1 MRSNLA
7 RSFSLISAVLVGL
20 ILIMLIPAGFRY
32 LFSLTKTYKLLN
44 SDSLIEEN
52 ISLKKEN
59 LDLKAEIYSMRKS
72 FVLPAKNNLLETKVY
87 SVYPFNTKQR
97 LFISVGETD
106 GVEVNDAVLFSESSF
121 IGKVINVSNHKSEV
135 MTIFDPD
142 FSMPVRIGSDEID
155 ALLNGGVNPYIKLID
170 KNNKISIGDKV
181 VSSSKNFPYG
191 LILGS
196 ISSIKNDSSG
206 AFSQSNISLPYSIG
220 DVRNVFVVRGYNK

>member
-1 MRSNLA
+1 MRNNL
-7 RSFSLISAVLVGL
+7 RRVFPFVSIILIGLVLV
-20 ILIMLIPAGFRY
+20 IVIPVGFRY
-32 LFSLTKTYKLLN
+32 FFSLSSTYKLLN

-52 ISLKKEN
+52 ILLKKEN
-59 LDLKAEIYSMRKS
+59 LDLKAEIYSMRES
-72 FVLPAKNNLLETKVY
+72 FVLPAKNNLLEAKVY

-97 LFISVGETD
+97 LFISVGELD
-106 GVEVNDAVLFSESSF
+106 GVKVNDAVLFSESSF
-121 IGKVINVSNHKSEV
+121 VGKVVSLSNHRSEV
-135 MTIFDPD
+135 ITIFDPE
-142 FSMPVRIGSDEID
+142 FSMPVRIGDKEVD

-206 AFSQSNISLPYSIG
+206 AFSQSNISLPYSIS
-220 DVRNVFVVRGYNK
+220 DIRNVFVVKGYNQ